1 MSGIGKRKIAAKPD
15 NWPSSARPKYK
26 IVRNFTSYL
35 EIARSLYLKKSV
47 IRIVTSVRQREKPM
61 FPMRYRT
68 SGNNSGG
75 TGWRVWGLEP
85 PTPPT
90 PIQSRWGCLVTCLT
104 PTFLQRQ
111 GSHFTTQLI
120 FYYKRGQGR
129 GREGLAGLSCVE
141 YWKILLVNYDNVQKK
156 CIRTF
161 SRNM

>member
-15 NWPSSARPKYK
+15 NWASSARPKYK
-26 IVRNFTSYL
+26 LVRNFTSYL
-35 EIARSLYLKKSV
+35 EIARRLYLKKGV

-68 SGNNSGG
+68 SGNNRGG

-85 PTPPT
+85 PPP
-90 PIQSRWGCLVTCLT
+90 PPPRIQSRWGCLVTCLT

-111 GSHFTTQLI
+111 DRTLQLNWYFI
-120 FYYKRGQGR
+120 IKGCR

-156 CIRTF
+156 CTRTF